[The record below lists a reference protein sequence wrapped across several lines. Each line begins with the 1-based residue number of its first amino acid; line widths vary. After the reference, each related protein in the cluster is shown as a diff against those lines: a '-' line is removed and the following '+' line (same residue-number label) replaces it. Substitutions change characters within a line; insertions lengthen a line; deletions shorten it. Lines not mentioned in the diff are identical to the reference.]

1 VAWDLHYSMA
11 LMRTAL
17 IIWLLWLPAAFAAD
31 RFDEYLETE
40 VPPAD
45 GFDFP
50 VGDPDGKGSY
60 KDPDGKTHHG
70 WYVATGF
77 GEKFYLGIH
86 PGEDWNGKGGG
97 NTDAGQPVHAVAA
110 GQVIYA
116 DNAGNLWGRV
126 VMIQHV
132 FYENHQKKR
141 IRSLYVHLGEIKV
154 KLGDTVKRRQQIGT
168 IGRDPRKLYYA
179 HLHLELRFNEEIPAI
194 YWPSAQNKSKAWILN
209 NYASPTPFIKSH
221 RKLFVPQEEK
231 TLVLIDQESYK
242 MRLYKNGKLEKKYE
256 VGFGQC
262 KGRKRRRGDLKTPKG
277 MYFITSKQKGKFGGD
292 YGAFYGGHWIKFN
305 YPNPHDAAWGR
316 QCKLID
322 ESAEAAIARDWA
334 RRQPTDEK
342 TRLGGGIGFHGW
354 IEEWDDQDPRHL
366 SWGCIVLHNRDI
378 GEFYRLV
385 SAGTMVV
392 VF

>member
-1 VAWDLHYSMA
+1 
-11 LMRTAL
+11 MRAFL
-17 IIWLLWLPAAFAAD
+17 VIWLLWAPAAFAAD
-31 RFDEYLETE
+31 IFDEYMDSE

-86 PGEDWNGKGGG
+86 PGEDWNGNGGG

-110 GQVIYA
+110 GKVIYA

-126 VMIQHV
+126 IMIQHV

-154 KLGDTVKRRQQIGT
+154 KKGDLVKRRQKIGT
-168 IGRDPRKLYYA
+168 IGRDPQKLYYA
-179 HLHLELRFNEEIPAI
+179 HLHLELRWNEKIPAI
-194 YWPSAQNKSKAWILN
+194 YWPSAQNKDKAWIFR
-209 NYASPTPFIKSH
+209 NYASPTLFIKSH
-221 RKLFVPQEEK
+221 RKLFVPQNEK
-231 TLVLIDQESYK
+231 TLVLVDQESYK
-242 MRLYKNGKLEKKYE
+242 MRLYKNGKLKAKYD
-256 VGFGQC
+256 VSFGQAE
-262 KGRKRRRGDLKTPKG
+262 GRKRRRGDLKTPKG
-277 MYFITSKQKGKFGGD
+277 MYFITSKKKGKFSGE
-292 YGAFYGGHWIKFN
+292 YGAYYGGHWIKFN
-305 YPNPHDAAWGR
+305 YPNRYDAAWGR
-316 QCKLID
+316 QNKLINK
-322 ESAEAAIARDWA
+322 SAEAAISKEWA
-334 RRQPTDEK
+334 DRKLTNGK

-354 IEEWDDQDPRHL
+354 IEEWENKGPRHL
-366 SWGCIVLHNRDI
+366 SWGCVVLHNREIAD
-378 GEFYRLV
+378 FYKLV